1 MWALG
6 TSSTGFGKA
15 LDPRAAFGEKGF
27 CCVLVYPGNMAFLWL
42 MGQDRSPLCISHPTQ
57 IGAFSVEQC
66 SPQPTLNLGSACC
79 TSFILQLEK
88 LCFYFSCRI
97 QSPPSPALS
106 SLNVTL
112 RNDTNLKRY
121 LASKIT
127 HPYCSSSKF
136 TSPKQLILQP
146 TDDFFS
152 VTGSVPVGP
161 WCTSLWPF
169 PGAQCN
175 VQLLFIYVSLQ
186 KPSSGR

>member
-27 CCVLVYPGNMAFLWL
+27 CCVLVYTGNMAFLWL

-66 SPQPTLNLGSACC
+66 PPQPTLNLGSACC
-79 TSFILQLEK
+79 MSFILQLEK
-88 LCFYFSCRI
+88 LCFYCSYWI

-112 RNDTNLKRY
+112 RNYTNLKRY
-121 LASKIT
+121 LASRIT

-146 TDDFFS
+146 TDDFFFS
-152 VTGSVPVGP
+152 DRVSA
-161 WCTSLWPF
+161 
-169 PGAQCN
+169 PGALVCIFVAIPWSTVQCSAPIQIC
-175 VQLLFIYVSLQ
+175 VPPKAQLW
-186 KPSSGR
+186 